1 MSEEPRAINLN
12 MNIPG
17 YVLGAW
23 LLGVTVLVAVV
34 MFRQSSLTPDYK
46 AASVDTARLVQEV
59 RAYVS
64 SEAKYPEFV
73 EVEVMEMLKHVQ
85 VEMDALTQ
93 TSEVSMVV
101 TSDYILS
108 GDVTDYTDYI
118 FLHAKES
125 YLNTAEDR
133 INLTKG
139 APSRIEKKAALIR

>member
-1 MSEEPRAINLN
+1 MSGEARAINLN

-23 LLGVTVLVAVV
+23 LLGVTVLVAVI

-46 AASVDTARLVQEV
+46 AASVNTARLVNDI

-64 SEAKYPEFV
+64 SEAQYPEFV
-73 EVEVMEMLKHVQ
+73 EVEVMEMLKHAQ
-85 VEMDALTQ
+85 LEMDALTK

-101 TSDYILS
+101 SSEYILS

-118 FLHAKES
+118 FLHAKDS
-125 YLNTAEDR
+125 YLVNAEDR
-133 INLTKG
+133 INLTKR
-139 APSRIEKKAALIR
+139 APVAIEKKAALIR